1 MGNGEIEIISND
13 GSVKFILSYFIRPGK
28 ITINYR
34 ETIHNLSL
42 IRLNLNNNFHKN
54 ANNKRAFGNRINIY
68 SEKEFEK
75 KGDGYTYMIAYP
87 LPYKLFE
94 DTLDFVQ
101 QLYTMLKYT
110 NTRYDDKIIID
121 EYIFDKEG

>member
-1 MGNGEIEIISND
+1 MKLKLTDNDVIKLIKLSKKVLKQYNIKIEEVGNGEIEIISND

-54 ANNKRAFGNRINIY
+54 ANNKRVFGNRINIY
-68 SEKEFEK
+68 SEKR
-75 KGDGYTYMIAYP
+75 I
-87 LPYKLFE
+87 
-94 DTLDFVQ
+94 
-101 QLYTMLKYT
+101 
-110 NTRYDDKIIID
+110 
-121 EYIFDKEG
+121 